1 MSEIFKI
8 SVSELYKKPF
18 RIVIIFLLNLLVVFG
33 VNRFDIKVEIFTVF
47 VPLILTILFIE
58 EYKTK
63 KWKDILINF
72 LIYLGIFSLN
82 ALLLYKQIEILDRE
96 EFLNNSQIL
105 FFNLKTVSTDIIVS
119 IFAMGFLYSVVKN
132 LKYKIA
138 VVDMFRYFKEKS
150 SRILVP
156 FYGIIFTLY
165 ISVLI
170 YYGLNTDVC
179 YDLLNIFFLFFV
191 VTFICFLMLV
201 FKNFLISD
209 KKDEVTYRLREKSL
223 GFYIRYIG
231 ILIGLII
238 VAGIIISGYI
248 MITSMMRKN
257 GLFLMI
263 TGGIIA
269 LLLVVIVE
277 ILLLN
282 MLIKIYGKAQTKPMN
297 FKKFFNVL
305 AVNII
310 GLLFLGIAIFI
321 NYTID
326 MNILIIN
333 PLVLHILLAVMI
345 NFIGLIINF
354 QVLGV
359 LVDKKFMTAL
369 KDGFIKTKK
378 FLNPKVLIILIG
390 EDIFLMINILNGTF
404 TGLIYFINF
413 IVSLYLINF
422 YFVLLKGKSN
432 MIGTLENEA
441 ILYVEVIFWS
451 GKRKNPPSLISG
463 KYCPH
468 FVVKGKSEYLGI
480 CFLDG
485 TECFFNKIAL
495 GNVQPLYPDTIDYS
509 SLADNTEFLIYE
521 EEKLVGKGKILG
533 RTIPHK
539 VKQRKK

>member
-248 MITSMMRKN
+248 MITSMMIKN

-422 YFVLLKGKSN
+422 YFEENTIIEGK
-432 MIGTLENEA
+432 E
-441 ILYVEVIFWS
+441 
-451 GKRKNPPSLISG
+451 
-463 KYCPH
+463 
-468 FVVKGKSEYLGI
+468 
-480 CFLDG
+480 
-485 TECFFNKIAL
+485 
-495 GNVQPLYPDTIDYS
+495 
-509 SLADNTEFLIYE
+509 
-521 EEKLVGKGKILG
+521 
-533 RTIPHK
+533 
-539 VKQRKK
+539 

>member
-1 MSEIFKI
+1 MLEIFKI

-18 RIVIIFLLNLLVVFG
+18 RIAIIFLLNLLVVFG
-33 VNRFDIKVEIFTVF
+33 VNRFDIVAETFTVF
-47 VPLILTILFIE
+47 IPLILTILFIE

-96 EFLNNSQIL
+96 EFLSNNQIL

-119 IFAMGFLYSVVKN
+119 IFAMGFMYSVVKN

-138 VVDMFRYFKEKS
+138 IVDMLRYFKEKS

-165 ISVLI
+165 ISALI
-170 YYGLNTDVC
+170 YYGLNTDIC
-179 YDLLNIFFLFFV
+179 YDFLNIFFLFFV
-191 VTFICFLMLV
+191 VVFMCFLILV

-209 KKDEVTYRLREKSL
+209 KKDEVSYRLREKSL

-231 ILIGLII
+231 ILVGLII

-282 MLIKIYGKAQTKPMN
+282 MLIKINGKIQTKPMCL
-297 FKKFFNVL
+297 KKFFNVL

-333 PLVLHILLAVMI
+333 PLILNILLAAMI

-359 LVDKKFMTAL
+359 LVDIPFTLAL
-369 KDGFIKTKK
+369 KDRFYLTLK
-378 FLNPKVLIILIG
+378 FLNPKVLLILIG
-390 EDIFLMINILNGTF
+390 ENIFLIISILNGSF
-404 TGLIYFINF
+404 TGFVYFINF
-413 IVSLYLINF
+413 IVSLYLIDF
-422 YFVLLKGKSN
+422 YLKK
-432 MIGTLENEA
+432 
-441 ILYVEVIFWS
+441 
-451 GKRKNPPSLISG
+451 
-463 KYCPH
+463 
-468 FVVKGKSEYLGI
+468 
-480 CFLDG
+480 
-485 TECFFNKIAL
+485 
-495 GNVQPLYPDTIDYS
+495 
-509 SLADNTEFLIYE
+509 E
-521 EEKLVGKGKILG
+521 E
-533 RTIPHK
+533 
-539 VKQRKK
+539 

>member
-1 MSEIFKI
+1 MLEIFKI

-33 VNRFDIKVEIFTVF
+33 VNRFDIVAETFTVF
-47 VPLILTILFIE
+47 IPLILTILFIE

-72 LIYLGIFSLN
+72 LIYLGVFSLN
-82 ALLLYKQIEILDRE
+82 ACILYKRIEILNQD
-96 EFLNNSQIL
+96 EFITNNKIL
-105 FFNLKTVSTDIIVS
+105 FFNLSTTFTDIIVS

-150 SRILVP
+150 SRVLVI

-165 ISVLI
+165 ISILI

-179 YDLLNIFFLFFV
+179 YDFLNIFFLFFV

-223 GFYIRYIG
+223 GFYAKYTLSIAGLTIG
-231 ILIGLII
+231 
-238 VAGIIISGYI
+238 AGVIISTYI
-248 MITSMMRKN
+248 MAVSMMRKN
-257 GLFLMI
+257 IIFLI
-263 TGGIIA
+263 IAGGIIA

-277 ILLLN
+277 ILILN
-282 MLIKIYGKAQTKPMN
+282 MLIKINGKVQTKPIN
-297 FKKFFNVL
+297 FKKFFNTL

-333 PLVLHILLAVMI
+333 PLVLDILLAVMI

-378 FLNPKVLIILIG
+378 FFNPKVLIILIG

-413 IVSLYLINF
+413 IVSLYLIDF
-422 YFVLLKGKSN
+422 YLK
-432 MIGTLENEA
+432 
-441 ILYVEVIFWS
+441 
-451 GKRKNPPSLISG
+451 
-463 KYCPH
+463 
-468 FVVKGKSEYLGI
+468 
-480 CFLDG
+480 
-485 TECFFNKIAL
+485 
-495 GNVQPLYPDTIDYS
+495 
-509 SLADNTEFLIYE
+509 E
-521 EEKLVGKGKILG
+521 EI
-533 RTIPHK
+533 
-539 VKQRKK
+539 

>member
-1 MSEIFKI
+1 MLGIFKI

-248 MITSMMRKN
+248 MITGMMRKN

-333 PLVLHILLAVMI
+333 PLVLDILLAVMI

-359 LVDKKFMTAL
+359 LVDIPFTLAL
-369 KDGFIKTKK
+369 KDGFNLTLK
-378 FLNPKVLIILIG
+378 FLNPKVLLILIG
-390 EDIFLMINILNGTF
+390 EDIFLIISILNGSF
-404 TGLIYFINF
+404 TGFVYFINF
-413 IVSLYLINF
+413 IVSLYLIDF
-422 YFVLLKGKSN
+422 YLKEEGVL
-432 MIGTLENEA
+432 NETCRS
-441 ILYVEVIFWS
+441 I
-451 GKRKNPPSLISG
+451 
-463 KYCPH
+463 KY
-468 FVVKGKSEYLGI
+468 
-480 CFLDG
+480 
-485 TECFFNKIAL
+485 
-495 GNVQPLYPDTIDYS
+495 
-509 SLADNTEFLIYE
+509 
-521 EEKLVGKGKILG
+521 
-533 RTIPHK
+533 
-539 VKQRKK
+539 

>member
-1 MSEIFKI
+1 MLEIFKI

-33 VNRFDIKVEIFTVF
+33 VNRFDIKVETFTVF
-47 VPLILTILFIE
+47 IPLILTILFIE

-82 ALLLYKQIEILDRE
+82 AFILYKQIEILDRE
-96 EFLNNSQIL
+96 EFLSNNQIL

-119 IFAMGFLYSVVKN
+119 IFAMGFMYSVVKN

-150 SRILVP
+150 SRILVV

-179 YDLLNIFFLFFV
+179 YDFLNIFFFV
-191 VTFICFLMLV
+191 VIFICFLMLV

-209 KKDEVTYRLREKSL
+209 KKDEVTYRLREKPL
-223 GFYIRYIG
+223 GFYAKYILSIAG
-231 ILIGLII
+231 LTIG
-238 VAGIIISGYI
+238 AGVIISTYI
-248 MITSMMRKN
+248 MAVSMMRKN
-257 GLFLMI
+257 ITFLII

-282 MLIKIYGKAQTKPMN
+282 MLIKINGKVQTKPMN
-297 FKKFFNVL
+297 FKKFFNTL

-359 LVDKKFMTAL
+359 LVDIPFTLAL
-369 KDGFIKTKK
+369 KDGFNLTLK
-378 FLNPKVLIILIG
+378 FLNPKVLLILIG
-390 EDIFLMINILNGTF
+390 ENIFLIISILNGSF
-404 TGLIYFINF
+404 TGFVYFINF
-413 IVSLYLINF
+413 IVSLYLIDF
-422 YFVLLKGKSN
+422 YLKEEGVL
-432 MIGTLENEA
+432 NETCRS
-441 ILYVEVIFWS
+441 I
-451 GKRKNPPSLISG
+451 
-463 KYCPH
+463 KY
-468 FVVKGKSEYLGI
+468 
-480 CFLDG
+480 
-485 TECFFNKIAL
+485 
-495 GNVQPLYPDTIDYS
+495 
-509 SLADNTEFLIYE
+509 
-521 EEKLVGKGKILG
+521 
-533 RTIPHK
+533 
-539 VKQRKK
+539 

>member
-1 MSEIFKI
+1 MLEIFKI
-8 SVSELYKKPF
+8 SVSGLYKKPF

-33 VNRFDIKVEIFTVF
+33 VNRFDIKVETFTVF
-47 VPLILTILFIE
+47 IPMILTILFIE

-72 LIYLGIFSLN
+72 LIYLGVFSLN

-96 EFLNNSQIL
+96 DFLSNNQIL

-119 IFAMGFLYSVVKN
+119 IFAMGFMYSVVKN

-150 SRILVP
+150 SRVLVM

-165 ISVLI
+165 ISILI

-179 YDLLNIFFLFFV
+179 YDFLNIFFLFFV

-238 VAGIIISGYI
+238 VAGVIISTYI
-248 MITSMMRKN
+248 MAVSMMRKN
-257 GLFLMI
+257 ITFLII

-282 MLIKIYGKAQTKPMN
+282 MLIKINGKVQTKPMN
-297 FKKFFNVL
+297 FKKFFNTL

-359 LVDKKFMTAL
+359 LVDIPFTLAL
-369 KDGFIKTKK
+369 KDGFNLTLK
-378 FLNPKVLIILIG
+378 FLNPKVLIILIE
-390 EDIFLMINILNGTF
+390 EDIFLIISILNGSF
-404 TGLIYFINF
+404 TGFVYFVNF
-413 IVSLYLINF
+413 IVSLYLIDF
-422 YFVLLKGKSN
+422 YLKEEG
-432 MIGTLENEA
+432 GLNETCRS
-441 ILYVEVIFWS
+441 I
-451 GKRKNPPSLISG
+451 
-463 KYCPH
+463 KY
-468 FVVKGKSEYLGI
+468 
-480 CFLDG
+480 
-485 TECFFNKIAL
+485 
-495 GNVQPLYPDTIDYS
+495 
-509 SLADNTEFLIYE
+509 
-521 EEKLVGKGKILG
+521 
-533 RTIPHK
+533 
-539 VKQRKK
+539 

>member
-1 MSEIFKI
+1 MLEIFKN

-33 VNRFDIKVEIFTVF
+33 VNRFDIKVETFTVF
-47 VPLILTILFIE
+47 VPLVLTILFIE

-96 EFLNNSQIL
+96 EFLSNNQIL

-119 IFAMGFLYSVVKN
+119 IFAMGFMYSVVKN
-132 LKYKIA
+132 LKYKTA

-150 SRILVP
+150 SRILVV

-179 YDLLNIFFLFFV
+179 YDFLNIFFLFFV

-248 MITSMMRKN
+248 MITSMMKKD

-282 MLIKIYGKAQTKPMN
+282 MLIKIYGKVQTKLMN
-297 FKKFFNVL
+297 FKKFFNTL
-305 AVNII
+305 TVNII

-359 LVDKKFMTAL
+359 LVDIPFTLAL

-390 EDIFLMINILNGTF
+390 ENIFLMISILNGSF
-404 TGLIYFINF
+404 TGFVYFINF
-413 IVSLYLINF
+413 IVSLYLIDF
-422 YFVLLKGKSN
+422 YLK
-432 MIGTLENEA
+432 
-441 ILYVEVIFWS
+441 
-451 GKRKNPPSLISG
+451 
-463 KYCPH
+463 
-468 FVVKGKSEYLGI
+468 
-480 CFLDG
+480 
-485 TECFFNKIAL
+485 
-495 GNVQPLYPDTIDYS
+495 
-509 SLADNTEFLIYE
+509 
-521 EEKLVGKGKILG
+521 EKE
-533 RTIPHK
+533 
-539 VKQRKK
+539 

>member
-1 MSEIFKI
+1 MLEIFKI

-33 VNRFDIKVEIFTVF
+33 VNRFEIVAETFTIF

-63 KWKDILINF
+63 NWKDILINF

-96 EFLNNSQIL
+96 EFLSNNQIL
-105 FFNLKTVSTDIIVS
+105 FFNLKTVSTDIIIS
-119 IFAMGFLYSVVKN
+119 IFVMGFMYSIVKN

-156 FYGIIFTLY
+156 FYGIIFTLC

-179 YDLLNIFFLFFV
+179 YDFLNIFFLFFV
-191 VTFICFLMLV
+191 VVFMCFLILV

-282 MLIKIYGKAQTKPMN
+282 MLIKINGKVQTKPMN
-297 FKKFFNVL
+297 FKKFFNTL

-310 GLLFLGIAIFI
+310 GLLFLGITIFI

-333 PLVLHILLAVMI
+333 PLVLDILLAVMI

-359 LVDKKFMTAL
+359 LVDIPFTLAL
-369 KDGFIKTKK
+369 KDGFRKTKK
-378 FLNPKVLIILIG
+378 FLNPKVLLILIG
-390 EDIFLMINILNGTF
+390 EDIFLIISILNGSF
-404 TGLIYFINF
+404 TGFVYFINF
-413 IVSLYLINF
+413 IVSLYLIDF
-422 YFVLLKGKSN
+422 YFE
-432 MIGTLENEA
+432 ENTIIE
-441 ILYVEVIFWS
+441 
-451 GKRKNPPSLISG
+451 RK
-463 KYCPH
+463 
-468 FVVKGKSEYLGI
+468 E
-480 CFLDG
+480 
-485 TECFFNKIAL
+485 
-495 GNVQPLYPDTIDYS
+495 
-509 SLADNTEFLIYE
+509 
-521 EEKLVGKGKILG
+521 
-533 RTIPHK
+533 
-539 VKQRKK
+539 

>member
-18 RIVIIFLLNLLVVFG
+18 RIVIIFLLNLFVVFG

-72 LIYLGIFSLN
+72 LIYLGVFSLN
-82 ALLLYKQIEILDRE
+82 ACILYKRIEILNQD
-96 EFLNNSQIL
+96 EFITNNKML
-105 FFNLKTVSTDIIVS
+105 FFNLSTTFTDIIVS
-119 IFAMGFLYSVVKN
+119 FFAVGFIYSAIKN

-150 SRILVP
+150 SRVLVI
-156 FYGIIFTLY
+156 FYGVIFSLFIFVIIF
-165 ISVLI
+165 
-170 YYGLNTDVC
+170 YGLNSYIC
-179 YDLLNIFFLFFV
+179 YDILNLFFIFF
-191 VTFICFLMLV
+191 VTIFICFLMLV

-238 VAGIIISGYI
+238 VAGIIISTYI
-248 MITSMMRKN
+248 MAVGMMRKN

-277 ILLLN
+277 ILFLN
-282 MLIKIYGKAQTKPMN
+282 MLIKINGKVQTKPMN
-297 FKKFFNVL
+297 LKKFFNVL
-305 AVNII
+305 IVNII
-310 GLLFLGIAIFI
+310 GLIFLGIAIFI
-321 NYTID
+321 DYTID
-326 MNILIIN
+326 MNFIIEN
-333 PLVLHILLAVMI
+333 SLVQYILLAVMI

-369 KDGFIKTKK
+369 KDGFRKTKK
-378 FLNPKVLIILIG
+378 FFNPKVLIILIG
-390 EDIFLMINILNGTF
+390 EYIFLMINILNGTF

-422 YFVLLKGKSN
+422 YFE
-432 MIGTLENEA
+432 ENSIIE
-441 ILYVEVIFWS
+441 
-451 GKRKNPPSLISG
+451 RK
-463 KYCPH
+463 
-468 FVVKGKSEYLGI
+468 E
-480 CFLDG
+480 
-485 TECFFNKIAL
+485 
-495 GNVQPLYPDTIDYS
+495 
-509 SLADNTEFLIYE
+509 
-521 EEKLVGKGKILG
+521 
-533 RTIPHK
+533 
-539 VKQRKK
+539 

>member
-1 MSEIFKI
+1 MLEIFKI

-18 RIVIIFLLNLLVVFG
+18 RIVIIFLLNLFVVFG
-33 VNRFDIKVEIFTVF
+33 VNRFDIKVETFTVF
-47 VPLILTILFIE
+47 IPLILTILFIE

-63 KWKDILINF
+63 NWKDILINF

-96 EFLNNSQIL
+96 EFLSNNQIL

-119 IFAMGFLYSVVKN
+119 ILVMGFLYSVVKN

-179 YDLLNIFFLFFV
+179 YDFLNIFFLFFV
-191 VTFICFLMLV
+191 VVFMCFLILV

-209 KKDEVTYRLREKSL
+209 KKDEIPYRLREKSL
-223 GFYIRYIG
+223 GFYAKYILSIAG
-231 ILIGLII
+231 LTIG
-238 VAGIIISGYI
+238 AGVIISGYI

-282 MLIKIYGKAQTKPMN
+282 MLIKIYGKVQTKPMN
-297 FKKFFNVL
+297 LKKFFNVL
-305 AVNII
+305 IVNII
-310 GLLFLGIAIFI
+310 GLIFLGIAIFI
-321 NYTID
+321 DYTID
-326 MNILIIN
+326 MNIFIIN
-333 PLVLHILLAVMI
+333 PLVLPILLAVMI

-359 LVDKKFMTAL
+359 LVDVPFTLAL
-369 KDGFIKTKK
+369 KDGFNLTLK
-378 FLNPKVLIILIG
+378 FLNPKVLLILIG
-390 EDIFLMINILNGTF
+390 ENIFLMISILNGSF
-404 TGLIYFINF
+404 TGFVYFINF
-413 IVSLYLINF
+413 IVSLYLIDF
-422 YFVLLKGKSN
+422 YFE
-432 MIGTLENEA
+432 ENTFIE
-441 ILYVEVIFWS
+441 
-451 GKRKNPPSLISG
+451 RK
-463 KYCPH
+463 
-468 FVVKGKSEYLGI
+468 E
-480 CFLDG
+480 
-485 TECFFNKIAL
+485 
-495 GNVQPLYPDTIDYS
+495 
-509 SLADNTEFLIYE
+509 
-521 EEKLVGKGKILG
+521 
-533 RTIPHK
+533 
-539 VKQRKK
+539 

>member
-1 MSEIFKI
+1 MLEIFKI

-33 VNRFDIKVEIFTVF
+33 VNRFDIVAETFTVF
-47 VPLILTILFIE
+47 IPLILTILFIE

-72 LIYLGIFSLN
+72 LIYLGVFSLN
-82 ALLLYKQIEILDRE
+82 ACILYKRIEILNQD
-96 EFLNNSQIL
+96 EFITNNKIL
-105 FFNLKTVSTDIIVS
+105 FFNLSTTFTDIIVS
-119 IFAMGFLYSVVKN
+119 FFAVGFMYSAIKD

-138 VVDMFRYFKEKS
+138 IVDMFRYFKEKS
-150 SRILVP
+150 SRVLVI
-156 FYGIIFTLY
+156 FYGVIFSLFIFVIIF
-165 ISVLI
+165 
-170 YYGLNTDVC
+170 YGLNSYIC
-179 YDLLNIFFLFFV
+179 YDILNLFFIFF
-191 VTFICFLMLV
+191 VTIFICFLMLV

-277 ILLLN
+277 ILFLN
-282 MLIKIYGKAQTKPMN
+282 MLIKINGKVQTKPMN
-297 FKKFFNVL
+297 LKKFFNVL
-305 AVNII
+305 IVNII
-310 GLLFLGIAIFI
+310 GLIFLGIAIFI
-321 NYTID
+321 DYTID
-326 MNILIIN
+326 MNFIIEN
-333 PLVLHILLAVMI
+333 SLVQYILLAVMI

-369 KDGFIKTKK
+369 KDGFRKTKK
-378 FLNPKVLIILIG
+378 FFNPKVLIILIG

-422 YFVLLKGKSN
+422 YFE
-432 MIGTLENEA
+432 ENSIIE
-441 ILYVEVIFWS
+441 
-451 GKRKNPPSLISG
+451 RK
-463 KYCPH
+463 
-468 FVVKGKSEYLGI
+468 E
-480 CFLDG
+480 
-485 TECFFNKIAL
+485 
-495 GNVQPLYPDTIDYS
+495 
-509 SLADNTEFLIYE
+509 
-521 EEKLVGKGKILG
+521 
-533 RTIPHK
+533 
-539 VKQRKK
+539 

>member
-1 MSEIFKI
+1 MLEIFKI

-47 VPLILTILFIE
+47 IPLILTILFIE

-119 IFAMGFLYSVVKN
+119 IFAMGFMYSVVKD

-138 VVDMFRYFKEKS
+138 VVDMLRYFKEKS

-209 KKDEVTYRLREKSL
+209 KKDEITYRLREKSL
-223 GFYIRYIG
+223 GFYAKYILSIAG
-231 ILIGLII
+231 LTIG
-238 VAGIIISGYI
+238 AGIIISTYI
-248 MITSMMRKN
+248 MAVSMMREN
-257 GLFLMI
+257 IIFLI
-263 TGGIIA
+263 IAGGIIA

-277 ILLLN
+277 ILILN
-282 MLIKIYGKAQTKPMN
+282 MLIKINGKVQTKTMN
-297 FKKFFNVL
+297 FKKFFNTL

-369 KDGFIKTKK
+369 KDGFYLTLK
-378 FLNPKVLIILIG
+378 FLNPKVLLILIG
-390 EDIFLMINILNGTF
+390 ENIFLIISILNGGF
-404 TGLIYFINF
+404 TGFVYFINF
-413 IVSLYLINF
+413 IVSLYLIDF
-422 YFVLLKGKSN
+422 YFE
-432 MIGTLENEA
+432 ENTIIE
-441 ILYVEVIFWS
+441 
-451 GKRKNPPSLISG
+451 RK
-463 KYCPH
+463 
-468 FVVKGKSEYLGI
+468 E
-480 CFLDG
+480 
-485 TECFFNKIAL
+485 
-495 GNVQPLYPDTIDYS
+495 
-509 SLADNTEFLIYE
+509 
-521 EEKLVGKGKILG
+521 
-533 RTIPHK
+533 
-539 VKQRKK
+539 

>member
-1 MSEIFKI
+1 MLEIFKI

-96 EFLNNSQIL
+96 EFLSNSQIL

-138 VVDMFRYFKEKS
+138 VVDMLRYFKEKS

-179 YDLLNIFFLFFV
+179 YDFLNIFFLFFV
-191 VTFICFLMLV
+191 VAFMCFLMLV

-282 MLIKIYGKAQTKPMN
+282 MLIKINGKVQTKPMN
-297 FKKFFNVL
+297 FKKFFNTL

-359 LVDKKFMTAL
+359 LVDIPFTLAL
-369 KDGFIKTKK
+369 KDGFNLTLK

-390 EDIFLMINILNGTF
+390 ENIFLIISILNGSF
-404 TGLIYFINF
+404 TGFVYFINF
-413 IVSLYLINF
+413 IVSLYLIDF
-422 YFVLLKGKSN
+422 YLKEEGVL
-432 MIGTLENEA
+432 NETCRS
-441 ILYVEVIFWS
+441 I
-451 GKRKNPPSLISG
+451 
-463 KYCPH
+463 KY
-468 FVVKGKSEYLGI
+468 
-480 CFLDG
+480 
-485 TECFFNKIAL
+485 
-495 GNVQPLYPDTIDYS
+495 
-509 SLADNTEFLIYE
+509 
-521 EEKLVGKGKILG
+521 
-533 RTIPHK
+533 
-539 VKQRKK
+539 